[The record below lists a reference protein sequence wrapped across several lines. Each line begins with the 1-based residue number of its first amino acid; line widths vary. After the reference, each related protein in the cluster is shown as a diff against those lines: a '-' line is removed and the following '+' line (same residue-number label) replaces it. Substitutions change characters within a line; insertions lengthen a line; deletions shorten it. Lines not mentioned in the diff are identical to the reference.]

1 MAGPSCADAAPNGI
15 RHQVLREVRISGIS
29 PQQRRL
35 RLRQIR
41 YGSSVME
48 ARRAYPPA
56 IHSAEPLGPRRLST
70 PADRIH
76 VLVTAALRV
85 PAVLFH

>member
-1 MAGPSCADAAPNGI
+1 
-15 RHQVLREVRISGIS
+15 
-29 PQQRRL
+29 
-35 RLRQIR
+35 
-41 YGSSVME
+41 ME